1 MVSPKLTDIRAW
13 PRVVLVVIFLAGI
26 ALAARLLISVEDSAR
41 LPWYVTLLVAFFAL
55 FSLVW
60 VLPSRY
66 PRLLHCIFLVQ
77 SATVLALLALG
88 PEFDYVTGLFV
99 LLAYQ
104 AAMVFRGW
112 SRRLWIVAPIVL
124 IGASLMV
131 FAGPLEGL
139 GLALTTMAIGMAM
152 AALAVAGQE
161 IEAAKSESDR
171 MLAQLERTN
180 AELKRR
186 AAQADELAALQERNR
201 LARKL
206 HDSVSQAVFGIL
218 LTVRSAQVMRLTEPE
233 GVQEQLAL
241 LQELTREALA
251 RMRAFIA
258 DLRPKS

>member
-1 MVSPKLTDIRAW
+1 LPKLTDIGVW
-13 PRVVLVVIFLAGI
+13 PRVVLFVIYLAGI
-26 ALAARLLISVEDSAR
+26 SLAARLLISVEDSAR
-41 LPWYVTLLVAFFAL
+41 LPWYVALLVVFFAL

-60 VLPSRY
+60 VLPSRH
-66 PRLLHCIFLVQ
+66 PLLLQLVFVVQ
-77 SATVLALLALG
+77 AAIVFSLLALG

-112 SRRLWIVAPIVL
+112 SRWLWIAACVAF
-124 IGASLMV
+124 IGVSLMI

-139 GLALTTMAIGMAM
+139 GLALSTMAIGMAM
-152 AALAVAGQE
+152 AALAIASQE
-161 IEAAKSESDR
+161 IEAAKSESDK
-171 MLAQLERTN
+171 MLAQLEGTN

-206 HDSVSQAVFGIL
+206 HDSVSQAMFGIL
-218 LTVRSAQVMRLTEPE
+218 LTVRSAQVMRRTEPE
-233 GVQEQLAL
+233 GVQDQLAL
-241 LQELTREALA
+241 LQELTTEALA

>member
-1 MVSPKLTDIRAW
+1 LPKLTDIGVW
-13 PRVVLVVIFLAGI
+13 PRVVLVVIYLAGI
-26 ALAARLLISVEDSAR
+26 GLAARLLISIEYSAR
-41 LPWYVTLLVAFFAL
+41 FPWFVALLVVFFAL

-60 VLPSRY
+60 VLPSRH
-66 PRLLHCIFLVQ
+66 PPLLHLIFVVQ
-77 SATVLALLALG
+77 SAIVLALLALG

-112 SRRLWIVAPIVL
+112 FRWLWIAVCVAL
-124 IGASLMV
+124 IGVSLMI

-152 AALAVAGQE
+152 AALAIAGQE
-161 IEAAKSESDR
+161 IEAAKSESDK

-206 HDSVSQAVFGIL
+206 HDSVSQAMFSIL
-218 LTVRSAQVMRLTEPE
+218 LTVRSAQLMRRTEPE

-251 RMRAFIA
+251 RMRAFVA

>member
-1 MVSPKLTDIRAW
+1 MPKLTDIRVW
-13 PRVVLVVIFLAGI
+13 PRVVLVVIYLAGI
-26 ALAARLLISVEDSAR
+26 GLAARLLISIEDSAR
-41 LPWYVTLLVAFFAL
+41 VPWYVALLIAFFAL

-60 VLPSRY
+60 ALPSRHQ
-66 PRLLHCIFLVQ
+66 PLLHLIFVVQ
-77 SATVLALLALG
+77 SAIVFSLVALG

-104 AAMVFRGW
+104 AAVVFRGW
-112 SRRLWIVAPIVL
+112 FRRLWIVVCVAL
-124 IGASLMV
+124 IGVSLMI

-161 IEAAKSESDR
+161 IEAAKSESDK
-171 MLAQLERTN
+171 MLAQLEETN
-180 AELKRR
+180 SELKRR
-186 AAQADELAALQERNR
+186 ADQADELAALQERNR

-206 HDSVSQAVFGIL
+206 HDSVSQTIFSIL
-218 LTVRSAQVMRLTEPE
+218 LTVRSAQLMRRTEPE

-241 LQELTREALA
+241 LQELAREALA

>member
-1 MVSPKLTDIRAW
+1 
-13 PRVVLVVIFLAGI
+13 VVLVVIYLAGI
-26 ALAARLLISVEDSAR
+26 GLAVRLLISIEYGAR
-41 LPWYVTLLVAFFAL
+41 VPWYVALLVVFFAL
-55 FSLVW
+55 FSLAW
-60 VLPSRY
+60 VLPSRQ
-66 PRLLHCIFLVQ
+66 PPLLNLIFLVQ
-77 SATVLALLALG
+77 SAIVFALLALG

-112 SRRLWIVAPIVL
+112 SRRLWIAACVAL
-124 IGASLMV
+124 IGVSLMI

-139 GLALTTMAIGMAM
+139 GLALTTVAIGIAM
-152 AALAVAGQE
+152 AALAIAGQE
-161 IEAAKSESDR
+161 IEAAKSESDE

-201 LARKL
+201 LAREL
-206 HDSVSQAVFGIL
+206 HDSVSQAMFSIL
-218 LTVRSAQVMRLTEPE
+218 LTVRSAQLTRRKEPE
-233 GVQEQLAL
+233 RTQEQVAL
-241 LQELTREALA
+241 LQELTKDALA